1 MKPSFALMS
10 IAVLVILL
18 ACAAGCTSTS
28 STPTATAPAT
38 TVSGTSGATSSAA
51 AAGTAAPATASAA
64 KSGID
69 TTVSVHF
76 NDYACLDIPKA
87 LGVGYLYP
95 DEKYTVWVTT
105 PGSGTITPNL
115 LVVDV
120 TDNTK
125 FSSVK
130 PEWDSV
136 QKTWAYEGI
145 VPLVKIIDVT
155 SPQTKTLTI
164 KNQGQYFICID
175 DRKEVGVSDAV
186 YQVPVKVTKA

>member
-10 IAVLVILL
+10 VAVLVILL

-28 STPTATAPAT
+28 STPAATAPAAT
-38 TVSGTSGATSSAA
+38 ASGAMSTTP
-51 AAGTAAPATASAA
+51 AAGTAAPATATAA

-76 NDYACLDIPKA
+76 NDYACLDLQKA
-87 LGVGYLYP
+87 LGVDYLYP
-95 DEKYTVWVTT
+95 DEKYSVWVTT

-125 FSSVK
+125 FGSVK
-130 PEWDSV
+130 PVWDSV
-136 QKTWAYEGI
+136 QKTWVYDGI
-145 VPLVKIIDVT
+145 VPLVKIFDIT

-164 KNQGQYFICID
+164 KNQGHYYLCID
-175 DRKEVGVSDAV
+175 DRKEVGVSEAV
-186 YQVPVKVTKA
+186 YLVPVKVTNA

>member
-28 STPTATAPAT
+28 STPAATAPAAT
-38 TVSGTSGATSSAA
+38 ASGASGATSAA
-51 AAGTAAPATASAA
+51 PAAGTAAPATASAA

-76 NDYACLDIPKA
+76 NDFACLDIQKA
-87 LGVGYLYP
+87 LGVEYLYP
-95 DEKYTVWVTT
+95 DEKYAVWVNT

-120 TDNTK
+120 TDYTK
-125 FSSVK
+125 FSSVT
-130 PEWDSV
+130 PVWDTV
-136 QKTWAYEGI
+136 QKTWTYEGI
-145 VPLVKIIDVT
+145 VPLVKIFDIT

-164 KNQGQYFICID
+164 KNQGKYYLCID
-175 DRKEVGVSDAV
+175 DRKEVGVNDAV
-186 YQVPVKVTKA
+186 YLVPVKVTKA